1 MDAQIAAIQEE
12 MERQRQAAIEA
23 ARQAEAQQQTVDASV
38 EAYANAPVY
47 SGGGLVWPMPAGY
60 EISSGFGA
68 RWGSFHR
75 GIDIPCNEGSTVIAA
90 CGGIVSFV
98 GVYHWSTGNS
108 VLIDCGNGMTN
119 MYYHLS
125 GYNCSVG
132 QVVNAGDPIAFSGN
146 TGNSTGPHLHFGVMI
161 NGEYYDPLGFF

>member
-23 ARQAEAQQQTVDASV
+23 ARAAQEQQQTVDASV
-38 EAYANAPVY
+38 EAYATAPVY

-60 EISSGFGA
+60 SISSGFGA

-75 GIDIPCNEGSTVIAA
+75 GIDIPCDEGSSVIAA

-125 GYNCSVG
+125 GFNCSVG
-132 QVVNAGDPIAFSGN
+132 QVVEAGQVIAFSGN

-161 NGEYYDPLGFF
+161 NGEYYDPQGFF